1 MKTLDFFT
9 PLPLRDIEGILLL
22 FCQTL
27 MALWFQTMQE
37 KRLIYDSFKDR
48 LGTANQPQMV
58 FDLPSVIQPTPGLE
72 ELSAPFTIE
81 EIDAVVKHLPIDKAP
96 RPDGFNGQFLKSC
109 WHIMKED
116 IYQLCFDFHDG
127 SLNLESINMG
137 CITLIPKVATSETM
151 NDYRPI
157 TLLNCVLKIVT
168 KLLADR
174 LQKVVLKIV
183 HKNQYGFLKGRTIQ
197 DCLAWDFEFIH
208 QCQSSGQ
215 EILLLKLDFSKAF
228 DTIEHNAM
236 IKIMKQMGFDNKWLQ
251 WMENIFSSGKS
262 AVLLNSIPGRQFFAR
277 EEFVK
282 EILCLLSSL
291 SLLQIYFSQQL
302 IKPLGKDC

>member
-1 MKTLDFFT
+1 LFQAKRAAILIT
-9 PLPLRDIEGILLL
+9 PSSWGSQRAGHSP
-22 FCQTL
+22 
-27 MALWFQTMQE
+27 
-37 KRLIYDSFKDR
+37 
-48 LGTANQPQMV
+48 
-58 FDLPSVIQPTPGLE
+58 
-72 ELSAPFTIE
+72 
-81 EIDAVVKHLPIDKAP
+81 
-96 RPDGFNGQFLKSC
+96 
-109 WHIMKED
+109 HIKD
-116 IYQLCFDFHDG
+116 IYQLCFDFHEG

-137 CITLIPKVATSETM
+137 YITLIPKVATPETM
-151 NDYRPI
+151 NDYGPI

-197 DCLAWDFEFIH
+197 DCLAWAFEFIH

-215 EILLLKLDFSKAF
+215 EILLLKLDFAKAF

-262 AVLLNSIPGRQFFAR
+262 AVLLNSIPGRQFFCKR
-277 EEFVK
+277 GVRQGDPLSPLIFV
-282 EILCLLSSL
+282 LAAY
-291 SLLQIYFSQQL
+291 LLQSAINKAFREGLLRAPYSPDYGMDYPVVQYADDTLVIMPADISQVL
-302 IKPLGKDC
+302 IMKKNLQDYADSTGLKINFHKSSMIPINIPAKSA